1 MTLNSETYEQLGYFF
16 LGRHLDDENRA
27 LLYDSRGLLTHGVCV
42 GMTGSGKTGL
52 CLGLLEEAAMDGI
65 PAIAID
71 PKGDIGNLLL
81 TFPNLAPSDFLP
93 WVDASEAER
102 SGLSVEQ
109 LAERK
114 ATQWKTGLES
124 WGQGPERIQ
133 RLREKSDIAL
143 YTPGSTAGK
152 QVSLLSSFKAPPADV
167 LQRTDVFADRVES
180 TVSGI
185 LGLLGMDAD
194 PLQSAEHVFLSQ
206 IFMNAWRQGQDM
218 DLVSIIQALQNPP
231 FERVGVMH
239 VDDVLPQ
246 RARMNVA
253 MRLNNL
259 VASPSFASW
268 LDGDAMDIE
277 KFLYTPEGKP
287 RIAIFSINHLG
298 DAERMFFVTLLLDRV
313 LGWMRAQA
321 GTTSLRA
328 LVYMDEVFGYLPPVA
343 NPPSK
348 KPLLTM
354 LKQARAHGL
363 GLVLATQN
371 PADLDYKAL
380 SNAGTWF
387 LGRLQTDRDITRVM
401 EGLQASGDIPRGE
414 LEAQLKALRSRQFVL
429 HSVHRGEPEVFETRW
444 VMSYLKGPLTRED
457 IQRLNQHDT
466 TARSQAA
473 EAAQLSPAPTPITA
487 PSATPVSHAV
497 LPLDGAYYL
506 PVQVPQPEHA
516 SLTYRPML
524 FGAANLHTSNSTM
537 RLCRIVGFQAP
548 PVLLDWTRSNSVE
561 FGPEIMAQ
569 TPAVGAHFL
578 EAPREAQDARTQK
591 SWTSAFEDLLLRE
604 TKNTTYSCPALK
616 LKSEA
621 GESVESFHQR
631 VHETLRI
638 RRDAEID
645 KLHESYDKKIRTEQ
659 DQVERAKDKLE
670 REQAEHRDSKMM
682 SAVNVGSSLL
692 SAFTGRSRSVS
703 SAVRQT
709 ANAASRTQRAAEDVQ
724 RAAAALQKEM
734 DDVQRVRNELEEKLR
749 DVGQKWDVSQ
759 YPVQNHETPVR
770 KQDLNVQFVG
780 LVYVPYWVRPTGERL
795 RAF

>member
-16 LGRHLDDENRA
+16 LGRHLDDQSQA

-81 TFPNLAPSDFLP
+81 TFPDLKPADFLP
-93 WVDASEAER
+93 WVDASEAQR
-102 SGLSVEQ
+102 SGLSVEE
-109 LAERK
+109 LADRK
-114 ATQWKTGLES
+114 ATQWKAGLES
-124 WGQGPERIQ
+124 WGQGSDRIK
-133 RLREKSDIAL
+133 RLREKTDIAL
-143 YTPGSTAGK
+143 YTPGSTAGR
-152 QVSLLSSFKAPPADV
+152 QVSLLSSFKAPSPDV
-167 LQRTDVFADRVES
+167 LERADVFADRVES

-194 PLQSAEHVFLSQ
+194 PLQSSEHVFLSQ
-206 IFMNAWRQGQDM
+206 VFMHSWKQGIDM

-246 RARMNVA
+246 RARMNFA

-387 LGRLQTDRDITRVM
+387 LGRLQTDRDIARVM
-401 EGLQASGDIPRGE
+401 EGLQAAGDIPRAA

-429 HSVHRGEPEVFETRW
+429 HSVHRGAPEVFETRW

-457 IQRLNQHDT
+457 IQRLNRLDGSKGSTRPAQYVP
-466 TARSQAA
+466 
-473 EAAQLSPAPTPITA
+473 EAIPSLPHASP
-487 PSATPVSHAV
+487 V
-497 LPLDGAYYL
+497 LPSSGAYYL
-506 PVQVPQPEHA
+506 PVHVPQPSQA
-516 SLTYRPML
+516 TLTYRPML
-524 FGAANLHTSNSTM
+524 YGTANLHTPSRTE
-537 RLCRIVGFQAP
+537 RVCRIVGFGAP
-548 PVLLDWTRSNSVE
+548 PVVLDWTRASAVQ
-561 FGPEIMAQ
+561 FGPEILSQSPMPSAS
-569 TPAVGAHFL
+569 FL
-578 EAPREAQDARTQK
+578 DVPREAEDARTIK
-591 SWTSAFEDLLLRE
+591 TWTSAFEDYLLRD
-604 TKNTTYSCPALK
+604 TKNTSFSCPALR
-616 LKSEA
+616 LKSEP
-621 GESVESFHQR
+621 GESAESFHQR
-631 VHETLRI
+631 VHEALRT
-638 RRDAEID
+638 RRDAEVD
-645 KLHESYDKKIRTEQ
+645 KLHESYDKKIRQEQ
-659 DQVERAKDKLE
+659 DQVERAQDKLD

-709 ANAASRTQRAAEDVQ
+709 ANAASRTQRTADDVQ
-724 RAAAALQKEM
+724 RASAALQKEM
-734 DDVQRVRNELEEKLR
+734 EDVQRVRAELEEKLR
-749 DVGQKWDVSQ
+749 DVGQKWDISQ
-759 YPVQNHETPVR
+759 YPIQQQDVVIR
-770 KQDLNVQFVG
+770 KQDLSVQFVG
-780 LVYVPYWVRPTGERL
+780 LVYVPYWVQTTGERL